1 MHEMSIAQH
10 IVELVENILSEH
22 PGQTCRSVHLK
33 IGELTAV
40 VPESLTFAY
49 QALTEDT
56 PLASSSLTI
65 ESLPILAK
73 CRDCNKVFS
82 VQDFE
87 FLCPHCSSHAIDI
100 KQGEEL
106 HIEKLELVS

>member
-1 MHEMSIAQH
+1 MT
-10 IVELVENILSEH
+10 VEKILREH
-22 PGQTCRSVHLK
+22 PGETCKSVHVK

-56 PLASSSLTI
+56 PLASSSLCI

-73 CRDCNKVFS
+73 CRSCDTVFGIR
-82 VQDFE
+82 DFE
-87 FLCPHCSSHAIDI
+87 FLCPNCSSHEIDI
-100 KQGEEL
+100 QQGEEL